1 MAQWLRPLV
10 DLAEDMSSSS
20 SSYMMAN
27 NYLKLQFQGPFLTPK
42 GTWHIDIHA
51 GKILTDIK

>member
-1 MAQWLRPLV
+1 MAQWLRSLV

-20 SSYMMAN
+20 STHIAN
-27 NYLKLQFQGPFLTPK
+27 NYLQLQSQGPFLTTK
-42 GTWHIDIHA
+42 GTRHTDIHP